1 MSFGKLIYS
10 KSCQYCNNL
19 LTIMNNE
26 NMLPFFNII
35 DINKISTEDISSSG
49 IKQVPCLIIKTG
61 TSQKTGQTM
70 YKMEQGKDAF
80 EWVKYTILNRRK
92 NQQTDMEMRRKQI
105 IAQNKELISK
115 DGYRVIEYNREE
127 MTGITDMYGLIDEN
141 LNEVN
146 ELVGTKCYAD
156 LDALGTS
163 IISIPTEPYDDQKVN
178 ESQMKEIIEK
188 INEERQKEDYINANK
203 LKEQQINI
211 INNFKI

>member
-10 KSCQYCNNL
+10 NSCQFCNNL
-19 LTIMNNE
+19 LTIMDNE
-26 NMLPFFNII
+26 NMLPFFTII
-35 DINKISTEDISSSG
+35 DINKMATEDITGSG

-61 TSQKTGQTM
+61 ISQKTNLPV

-80 EWVKYTILNRRK
+80 EWIKYTILNRRK

-105 IAQNKELISK
+105 IAQNKDLINK

-127 MTGITDMYGLIDEN
+127 MTGISDMYGLIDEK

-146 ELVGTKCYAD
+146 NLVGTKCFAD
-156 LDALGTS
+156 LDTIGTS
-163 IISIPTEPYDDQKVN
+163 IISVPTEAYDNQKVN

-188 INEERQKEDYINANK
+188 INEERQREDNINAYK